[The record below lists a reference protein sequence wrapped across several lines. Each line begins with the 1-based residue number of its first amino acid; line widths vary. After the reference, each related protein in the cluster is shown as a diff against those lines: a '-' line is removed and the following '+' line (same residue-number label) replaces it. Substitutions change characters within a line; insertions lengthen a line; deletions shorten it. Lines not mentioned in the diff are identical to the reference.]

1 MSAIDTTIREL
12 RAKLARE
19 GATFL
24 IIYAEPNPLTN
35 TVDTKIT
42 SNSSRSGVQAILTYI
57 LRPTSAA
64 LARLAAELEAGA
76 RAGAGMTPEALDKVR
91 DDGAF
96 LAAAKLLFE
105 GLRPLLTIVGWEAEQ
120 QPPS

>member
-1 MSAIDTTIREL
+1 MSDIDNTVREL
-12 RAKLARE
+12 RTKLAQQ
-19 GATFL
+19 GVTFL
-24 IIYAEPNPLTN
+24 LVYAAPNPLTN

-42 SNSSRSGVQAILTYI
+42 SNSSRQGVQAILTYI
-57 LRPTSAA
+57 LRPTKDA
-64 LARLAAELEAGA
+64 LARLATELEAGA

-120 QPPS
+120 PQPS